1 MAKSD
6 ISIASVKDVI
16 GCGTVAGC
24 SSCQP
29 SQTHPHGIGAP
40 TLIERAGPKTATS
53 LKPLFCIPTLAHIE
67 ITYACMEDCIMCY
80 NPSRE
85 KVNSRDKATVWEIVK
100 RVAEAR
106 VPHTYLIGGEPTYGY
121 TKDELDGYVEHLF
134 KHGSSVTIVT
144 NGQVR
149 LKGMTKNL
157 ACYGVSIHGADA
169 ETHDSITRVR
179 GSWQRAVDTAR
190 AYVNE
195 GHDVRII
202 PVVMG
207 RNHDQMYGIAE
218 LAWKMGAEALY
229 YDVYEPGGIG
239 EKNSS
244 SQELRMQ
251 PSVDELRV
259 AIGQILKAQD
269 DFPFR
274 GDIGFGTALPY
285 CFDERLIERGMQAN
299 CGVGTWFSAITNTG
313 EFRLCNQSRMSFG
326 NVLQK
331 PIPDIWLDP
340 RVDTHFRALRW
351 VDEPCASCPVLED
364 CGGGCKVDE
373 GCESGEF
380 CIDRLIRGLSPELKL
395 KLQPSMLKRFHDLSY
410 PAHYRTSYRSRFLA
424 LTRKYTEKGD
434 LFFKT
439 RYQTVRVG
447 EDEAAIIESI
457 LNSTGVISE
466 RGLVESF
473 RRRVPVDEL
482 RRFYS
487 GLVWTGGLELIY

>member
-1 MAKSD
+1 MASSA
-6 ISIASVKDVI
+6 INPLRVKDFI
-16 GCGTVAGC
+16 DCGAASGCN
-24 SSCQP
+24 SCQP
-29 SQTHPHGIGAP
+29 SQAHPHGIGVP
-40 TLIERAGPKTATS
+40 HLIERAGPSTATS

-85 KVNSRDKATVWEIVK
+85 KVNVRDKATVWEIVQ
-100 RVAEAR
+100 RLAAAR

-121 TKDELDGYVEHLF
+121 TKDELEGYVEHLF
-134 KHGSSVTIVT
+134 ENGSSVTIVT
-144 NGQVR
+144 NGQIR
-149 LKGMTKNL
+149 LKGMTRNL

-169 ETHDSITRVR
+169 ETHDSITQVR
-179 GSWQRAVDTAR
+179 GSWKRAVDTAR
-190 AYVNE
+190 AYVDE

-202 PVVMG
+202 PVVLG
-207 RNHDQMYGIAE
+207 RNHDHMYGIAK
-218 LAWKMGAEALY
+218 LAWELGAEAMY

-239 EKNSS
+239 EKNSV
-244 SQELRMQ
+244 SQDLHMQ

-259 AIGQILKAQD
+259 AIGQILQAQD

-274 GDIGFGTALPY
+274 GDVGFGTALPY

-326 NVLQK
+326 NVLQT
-331 PIPDIWLDP
+331 PLPDIWLDP
-340 RVDTHFRALRW
+340 RVDSHFRALKW

-395 KLQPSMLKRFHDLSY
+395 KLEPSMLKRFHDLSY
-410 PAHYRTSYRSRFLA
+410 PEHYRTSHRSRFLA
-424 LTRKYTEKGD
+424 MTRKYEGRGD

-447 EDEAAIIESI
+447 ENEAAIIETI
-457 LNSTGVISE
+457 VDGPGVISE
-466 RGLVESF
+466 RGLIEAF
-473 RRRVPVDEL
+473 REQVTEDKL

-487 GLVWTGGLELIY
+487 GLLWTGGLEPIC